1 MRAQENERRIKIL
14 YIYPSLSVGGA
25 EELHFLVLKNLLE
38 KGIYDLKVCC
48 IEEMGEIAQRVSKLG
63 VEVFCLNKASK
74 PLNISATISLV
85 KYLKKNK
92 FDIVQTSLFN
102 ANFHGRIAAILA
114 KVPIILSEEHSEHY
128 QYNSIKFLPY
138 IWADKILSVFT
149 DKIICCSRNL
159 MDSLA
164 KLENIPKGKFFLLL
178 NTFNAEKLVV
188 KRDAKEVRVS
198 LGLSNEDLV
207 ITNIAALS
215 FRKGQDLLIKAF
227 KMINDRFPHSKLI
240 FVGSE
245 VPYFK
250 KELEKLT
257 DYLGISDKI
266 IFLGQKADIADFLNI
281 TDIFVLS
288 SRFEGIPLVL
298 LEAMYMQVP
307 VVAIDVGGIR
317 EVVINDKNGI
327 LVEQYNEEALSR
339 ALAEILN
346 NKEKRSSIGQEGR
359 KTIIEQ
365 FDEKRY
371 ISRLEDMYSQLL
383 KNKYEQLFR

>member
-1 MRAQENERRIKIL
+1 MLVPENERKIKIL

-48 IEEMGEIAQRVSKLG
+48 IEKTGEIAQRVEKLG
-63 VEVFCLNKASK
+63 VEVFCLNKTSK
-74 PLNISATISLV
+74 PVNISATISLF

-149 DKIICCSRNL
+149 DKIICCSKNL
-159 MDSLA
+159 MDSLE

-178 NTFNAEKLVV
+178 NTFNSEKLVV
-188 KRDAKEVRVS
+188 KRDAGVVRAS
-198 LGLSNEDLV
+198 LGLSDEDLV

-227 KMINDRFPHSKLI
+227 KIINDRFPHSKLI

-245 VPYFK
+245 VSYFK

-257 DYLGISDKI
+257 GHLGISDKI
-266 IFLGQKADIADFLNI
+266 IFLGQKADIADYLNI

-317 EVVINDKNGI
+317 EVVTNDKNGI
-327 LVEQYNEEALSR
+327 LVEQYNAESLSR

-359 KTIIEQ
+359 KTVIER
-365 FDEKRY
+365 FNEKRY
-371 ISRLEDMYSQLL
+371 ISQLEDMYSQLL
-383 KNKYEQLFR
+383 KNKNEK